1 MNVQV
6 AGVDGFVLRI
16 IFEIILGLL
25 NIGIVFALT
34 SMRSA
39 LIELRDADRRSAEKI
54 TSIEVLVAANYLTRE
69 EFSSAMRTQTDTIL
83 RAVDRQ
89 QAQIDGKMDKP
100 HASY

>member
-1 MNVQV
+1 MS
-6 AGVDGFVLRI
+6 GVDGALLRLL
-16 IFEIILGLL
+16 FEALLGLL

-34 SMRSA
+34 SMRGA

-89 QAQIDGKMDKP
+89 QTQIDGKMDKP
-100 HASY
+100 HGNH